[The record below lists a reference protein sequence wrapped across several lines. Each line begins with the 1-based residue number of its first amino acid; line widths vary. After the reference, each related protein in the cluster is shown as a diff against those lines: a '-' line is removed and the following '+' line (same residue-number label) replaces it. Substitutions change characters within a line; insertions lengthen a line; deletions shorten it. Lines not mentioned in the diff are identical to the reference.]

1 MLIAGVSISTQCV
14 PTIEFGK
21 PNPLAILIDSRVL
34 KTQFLMLWLQVGE
47 SLLRTRGGI
56 SAQAE
61 RHCVYYRSS
70 PHTRRYFPPITL
82 SITSIILFSA
92 HAEVFPRFTM
102 KTRWRGSL
110 LRTRGGI
117 STVGIRAWGA
127 ICSSPH
133 TRRYFPK

>member
-92 HAEVFPRFTM
+92 HAEVFPASVDCCATGFA
-102 KTRWRGSL
+102 L
-110 LRTRGGI
+110 LRTSGGI
-117 STVGIRAWGA
+117 SRGLRA
-127 ICSSPH
+127 
-133 TRRYFPK
+133 KN